1 MKKFLEASW
10 VIVLDIVG
18 VLLLILA
25 MLVGW
30 LPGPAGIPLAL
41 AGLSL
46 LAINHD
52 WAKRLLERF
61 KTEGLKVKDKVKTWF
76 KKNPKA

>member
-1 MKKFLEASW
+1 MKKILETSW
-10 VIVLDIVG
+10 VIILDIVG
-18 VLLLILA
+18 VLLLLLA
-25 MLVGW
+25 VLVGW

-52 WAKRLLERF
+52 WAKRLLMRM
-61 KTEGLKVKDKVKTWF
+61 KTEGLKLKQRIISRF
-76 KKNPKA
+76 KKK